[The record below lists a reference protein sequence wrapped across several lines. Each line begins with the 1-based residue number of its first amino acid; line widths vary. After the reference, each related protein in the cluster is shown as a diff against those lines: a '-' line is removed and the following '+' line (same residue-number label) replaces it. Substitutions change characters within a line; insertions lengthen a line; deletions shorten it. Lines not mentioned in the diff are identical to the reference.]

1 MMIKNSSFPLFLL
14 YAKILEQLGIPSHII
29 DSKGNVKTKTV
40 KEIHLIDAVNP
51 TDCEKKLAEAM
62 AGTMYEWKPIS
73 VVQSKIQFVY

>member
-1 MMIKNSSFPLFLL
+1 MEQANV
-14 YAKILEQLGIPSHII
+14 LEPKYNFWQVTVAVETEVE
-29 DSKGNVKTKTV
+29 DNKGNVKTNTV

>member
-1 MMIKNSSFPLFLL
+1 MEQANV
-14 YAKILEQLGIPSHII
+14 LEPKYNFWQLTVEVETEIE
-29 DSKGNVKTKTV
+29 DNKGNVKTKTV

>member
-1 MMIKNSSFPLFLL
+1 
-14 YAKILEQLGIPSHII
+14 
-29 DSKGNVKTKTV
+29 VKTKTV